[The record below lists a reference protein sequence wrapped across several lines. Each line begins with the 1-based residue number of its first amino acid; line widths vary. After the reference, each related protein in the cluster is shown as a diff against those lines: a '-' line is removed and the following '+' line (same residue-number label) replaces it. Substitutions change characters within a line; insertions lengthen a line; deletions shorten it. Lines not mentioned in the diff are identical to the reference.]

1 MTKTV
6 RVLVCDPVH
15 NDGIEAM
22 ERAGFVVDVNPQISE
37 DELQMAVSTYDALV
51 VRSRTKVTKEVI
63 RRGTRLKAI
72 GRVGVGLDN
81 IDLEAAAKRAITVFN
96 SPEASAGAVA
106 ELTIGL
112 MISLARRIP
121 FADQALKEGD
131 WAKKRLNGWQLE
143 GKTLGMLG
151 LGNIGG
157 RVAKMAKALGMKIL
171 ITKRTP
177 PDPQL
182 LDELEGTFV
191 PLRDLL
197 TRSDVVTV
205 HVPLTPETRHL
216 IGHEELQAMK
226 DGAYVINTA
235 RGPIIDEEAL
245 LKALQSGKLAG
256 AALDV
261 YEVEPPTTFELV
273 KLPNVVCTPHI
284 GGQTGESQRTAA
296 TIIAEKIITH
306 LKHS

>member
-1 MTKTV
+1 VTTTV

-15 NDGIEAM
+15 HDGIATM
-22 ERAGFVVDVNPQISE
+22 EQAGFVVDVNPHITAN
-37 DELQMAVSTYDALV
+37 ELQTVVSTYDALV
-51 VRSRTKVTKEVI
+51 VRSRTKVTERVI
-63 RRGTRLKAI
+63 RRGTQLKAV

-81 IDLEAAAKRAITVFN
+81 IDLDAAAKRAIAIFN

-112 MISLARRIP
+112 MIALARRIP
-121 FADQALKEGD
+121 FADQAMKAGD
-131 WAKKRLNGWQLE
+131 WAKKRLKGWQLE
-143 GKTLGMLG
+143 GKTLGVIG
-151 LGNIGG
+151 LGHIGE
-157 RVAKMAKALGMKIL
+157 RVAKLAKALGMKIL

-177 PDPQL
+177 PDPRL
-182 LDELEGTFV
+182 LEELEGAFV

-197 TRSDVVTV
+197 TRSDIVTV

-216 IGHEELQAMK
+216 IGRQELQAMK
-226 DGAYVINTA
+226 DSACMINAA
-235 RGPIIDEEAL
+235 RGSIIDEDAL
-245 LKALQSGKLAG
+245 LWALQSGKLAG

-261 YEVEPPTTFELV
+261 YAVEPPTNFELM

-284 GGQTGESQRTAA
+284 GGQTGESQRKAT

-306 LKHS
+306 LTNS

>member
-1 MTKTV
+1 MTV

-15 NDGIEAM
+15 HDGIAAM
-22 ERAGFVVDVNPQISE
+22 ERAGFVVDVKPQISE
-37 DELQMAVSTYDALV
+37 DELQAVVSTYDALV
-51 VRSRTKVTKEVI
+51 VRSRTQVTERVL
-63 RRGTRLKAI
+63 RGGARLKAI

-81 IDLEAAAKRAITVFN
+81 IDVDAAAKRAIAVFS

-112 MISLARRIP
+112 MIALARGIP
-121 FADQALKEGD
+121 FADHAMKAGD
-131 WAKKRLNGWQLE
+131 WAKKRLKGWQLE
-143 GKTLGMLG
+143 GKTLGVIG
-151 LGNIGG
+151 LGHIGE
-157 RVAKMAKALGMKIL
+157 RVAKVAKALGMTIL

-182 LDELEGTFV
+182 LEALEAAFV

-205 HVPLTPETRHL
+205 HVPLTPETHHL
-216 IGHEELQAMK
+216 IGRRELQAMK
-226 DGAYVINTA
+226 DGACVINTA
-235 RGPIIDEEAL
+235 RGPIIDEDAL
-245 LKALQSGKLAG
+245 LWALQSGKLAG

-261 YEVEPPTTFELV
+261 YAVEPPTNFELM

-284 GGQTGESQRTAA
+284 GGQTGESQRKAA
-296 TIIAEKIITH
+296 TIIAAKIITH
-306 LKHS
+306 FANS